1 MEKDKYYDELK
12 ELGLDDDLFDL
23 LDISK
28 NAEYTVEL
36 VNNDYIEGK
45 KMAYLPLL
53 AGIATC
59 KIESRPGAGH
69 NYYEVVDAIHR
80 CFAKNPTGGYDAGY
94 KESIFDLIRVSSSK
108 VASLELLLNI
118 IFYQLKK
125 EKNGTAEFT
134 IDMNEYL
141 PLINNM
147 IKENRST
154 YEADYKMFGPWLERY
169 KKSALEK
176 YGLELG

>member
-1 MEKDKYYDELK
+1 MIKVSCSKVGSLET
-12 ELGLDDDLFDL
+12 LFD
-23 LDISK
+23 
-28 NAEYTVEL
+28 
-36 VNNDYIEGK
+36 
-45 KMAYLPLL
+45 
-53 AGIATC
+53 
-59 KIESRPGAGH
+59 
-69 NYYEVVDAIHR
+69 
-80 CFAKNPTGGYDAGY
+80 
-94 KESIFDLIRVSSSK
+94 
-108 VASLELLLNI
+108 I

-125 EKNGTAEFT
+125 ENNGSAQFN

-154 YEADYKMFGPWLERY
+154 YEADYKMFGPWMERY